1 MKLHPNEYFALACLL
16 VTFSIPTSFYENIF
30 TGIFFVCL
38 GICGFGIFIFNF
50 RKQDERLEKV
60 FDSLKKTADY
70 ERKLFHAQ
78 TAIYYSGESI
88 KIMYGQRLCIAACG
102 PEGGITRVGIILSN
116 YVNDPDIFYIET
128 FGPENP
134 QSILLLANITS
145 TKVDHAT
152 YRVDINEIENK
163 YTELCKALIKI
174 GELEYL
180 CGRSLRDWIV
190 TRKDLKDIQ
199 NAFNK

>member
-1 MKLHPNEYFALACLL
+1 MKLHSSEYFALACLL
-16 VTFSIPTSFYENIF
+16 VAFSIPTSFYENIF
-30 TGIFFVCL
+30 SGIFFACL
-38 GICGFGIFIFNF
+38 GIYGFGIFLFNLS
-50 RKQDERLEKV
+50 KQDERLEKV
-60 FDSLKKTADY
+60 FNSLKKTAGY

-78 TAIYYSGESI
+78 TAIYYTDGLI
-88 KIMYGQRLCIAACG
+88 KITHGRKLCIAACG
-102 PEGGITRVGIILSN
+102 PDGGIARVGIILSN
-116 YVNDPDIFYIET
+116 YVNDPDTFYIET
-128 FGPENP
+128 IGPENP

-163 YTELCKALIKI
+163 HTELCKALIKI

-180 CGRSLRDWIV
+180 CGRSLQDWIV